1 MEEKEII
8 NSAET
13 SAMEP
18 DTGAYIDAIKS
29 IKENSVSTE
38 VYNQMKKERDELL
51 NSIVTGTA
59 SFKPDEEPVEE
70 PVDISALREDIFNG
84 DNTNL
89 QYVEKTLKLR
99 NELIKRGERDPFLP
113 WGKNINPTTDDMD
126 KADKV
131 AAILQDCVD
140 IADGDSQ
147 IFTRE
152 LQRRTVETNIPRRR

>member
-38 VYNQMKKERDELL
+38 VYNQMKKERAELL

>member
-59 SFKPDEEPVEE
+59 SFKPDEEPAEE
-70 PVDISALREDIFNG
+70 PVDIASLREDIFNG

>member
-70 PVDISALREDIFNG
+70 PVDIAALREDIFNG

>member
-1 MEEKEII
+1 MEEKEV
-8 NSAET
+8 NLAET

-70 PVDISALREDIFNG
+70 PVDIAALREDIFNG

-131 AAILQDCVD
+131 AAVLQDCVD

>member
-1 MEEKEII
+1 MEEKEV
-8 NSAET
+8 NLAET

-59 SFKPDEEPVEE
+59 SFKPDEEPAEE
-70 PVDISALREDIFNG
+70 PVDIAALREDIFNG